1 MIKILKKH
9 TTSEGNELEFYV
21 TDLLPEKSI
30 VVRDNSCQLERLYTV
45 GKLGALSFDDKQTV
59 KSIDDVVN
67 AWINEEIHF

>member
-9 TTSEGNELEFYV
+9 TTSEGNELEFYA

-45 GKLGALSFDDKQTV
+45 GKLGALSFDDKQIV